1 MRDTQLQHLTTRQK
15 FLAMYVAHRSWMEKI
30 RRRIERREQIPQD
43 IDGAARKDLFAH
55 GVLDSSKEKGTPV
68 LIIASAEMMA
78 MFKDPA
84 MIEEAKTQA
93 PPSGR
98 QMKEIDGITDEVTQ
112 VIPNSKL
119 RGLLRDST
127 PPPPRSKRGTKRDGA
142 SPVAADETVMDVSQL
157 T

>member
-1 MRDTQLQHLTTRQK
+1 
-15 FLAMYVAHRSWMEKI
+15 MEQM
-30 RRRIERREQIPQD
+30 RRRIERREPIPQD
-43 IDGAARKDLFAH
+43 IDGNARKDFFTY
-55 GVLDSSKEKGTPV
+55 GVLSNGKEKGKTV
-68 LIIASAEMMA
+68 LIIASSAMMEL
-78 MFKDPA
+78 FKDPVVV
-84 MIEEAKTQA
+84 EEAKTQA

-112 VIPNSKL
+112 VIPDSKL

-142 SPVAADETVMDVSQL
+142 SPVAVDETVMDVSQL